1 MLSFDKENKITLEQ
15 LSFSLQDKL
24 RKIVPKTEIKKVE
37 NILTLCENSLNGV
50 RFSFV
55 DNLRNVDRPVNNADV
70 AILNSS
76 ALELYA
82 YSNNRWIRIP
92 NQDIFYRFD
101 ITQSEHQTISVTTDN
116 KKYQSSLNLRYGA
129 VWSASITPE
138 SKYYKAGRLSKV
150 NGVITEADEVHAS
163 PATLIKDFY
172 LSMVVGKKVNGES
185 YGIRLNWSGT
195 VSEEELYGSLDPEMF
210 DALSITKSS
219 SGTYSTAIAF
229 YGDGPTTDM
238 YDRISIYLI
247 YDEQSHDIVTDLNL
261 SDFNDTGD
269 IYNIPSFTNQ
279 YFFDLFKSL
288 KGKKVQI
295 YVHFDK
301 D

>member
-1 MLSFDKENKITLEQ
+1 MLNFDKENKITFEQ

-24 RKIVPKTEIKKVE
+24 RKIVSRGEIQKVE
-37 NILTLCENSLNGV
+37 NILTLCENTLNGV

-55 DNLRNVDRPVNNADV
+55 DNLSDVNNPVNNGDV
-70 AILNSS
+70 AILNAP

-82 YSNNRWIRIP
+82 YSNNRWVRIP
-92 NQDIFYRFD
+92 NQDIFYRFTV
-101 ITQSEHQTISVTTDN
+101 TQSDHQTITITTDN
-116 KKYQSSLNLRYGA
+116 KKYTSSINLRYGA

-138 SKYYKAGRLSKV
+138 SKFYRTGVLSKI
-150 NGVITEADEVHAS
+150 NGVIVEQDEVHAT

-172 LSMVVGKKVNGES
+172 LNMVVGKKVNSES
-185 YGIRLNWSGT
+185 YGIRLNWSGKIAET
-195 VSEEELYGSLDPEMF
+195 DLYGSLDPEMF
-210 DALSITKSS
+210 DALSVSKNSSGVYSS
-219 SGTYSTAIAF
+219 SIAF

-238 YDRISIYLI
+238 YDRISMYLI
-247 YDEQSHDIVTDLNL
+247 YNNQSHEIVKNLNL
-261 SDFNDTGD
+261 SDFNSTGD

-279 YFFDLFKSL
+279 YFFDLLKSL